1 MNLEMM
7 NTRLSQ
13 AEIEKMVWANP
24 AKVVSGTTVILPP
37 ARLSF
42 ANLGK
47 RGKATN
53 DDGTP
58 REGKFG
64 ANLLFTK
71 DADLTALVQA
81 RAAMLAENF
90 PANPKGAGM
99 KVPFRDQADR
109 VAPLEGG
116 SNAAGKTSKGYV
128 PGCIFIAP
136 TANNRPPLATFETG
150 GVKAFL
156 SQDEDLID
164 QTFYSGIWAICA
176 VNPYVTK
183 NTKNPGVFFGLQSV
197 LKVRDDNAFSGGGID
212 PFTAFGGINID
223 SSIDPTALFGGA
235 AAPADENDARKALG
249 L

>member
-13 AEIEKMVWANP
+13 AEIEKMVKANP
-24 AKVVSGTTVILPP
+24 ARVVSGNTVVLPP

-47 RGKATN
+47 RSKNMN
-53 DDGTP
+53 DPTK
-58 REGKFG
+58 EGKFS

-71 DADLTALVQA
+71 DADLTALIALYKQTV
-81 RAAMLAENF
+81 RDNF
-90 PANPKGAGM
+90 PSNPEGKGF

-116 SNAAGKTSKGYV
+116 SNPAGKTSKGYV
-128 PGCIFIAP
+128 PGCLFIAP
-136 TANNRPPLATFETG
+136 TAMQRPPLATFETG

-156 SQDEDLID
+156 SQDEEQID
-164 QTFYSGIWAICA
+164 QVFYSGIWAICA
-176 VNPYVTK
+176 VNPYASK
-183 NTKNPGVFFGLQSV
+183 NTTNPGVFMGLQSV
-197 LKVRDDNAFSGGGID
+197 LKVRDDTAFTGGGID
-212 PFTAFGGINID
+212 PVSTFGGINID

-235 AAPADENDARKALG
+235 APAEDDAMKALG